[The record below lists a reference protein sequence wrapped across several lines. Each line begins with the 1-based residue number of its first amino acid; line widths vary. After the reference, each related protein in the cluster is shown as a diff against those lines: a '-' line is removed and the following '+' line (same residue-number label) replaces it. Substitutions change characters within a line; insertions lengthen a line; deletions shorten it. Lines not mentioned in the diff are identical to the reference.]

1 MMNYSVSCQ
10 GSMVYAVKV
19 SERKCLFGKKPVMG
33 RADKKFCYSDCRS
46 SHYNQLHRASNNFI
60 RKINRRLTRDRRILK
75 ELNPEGKTT
84 VHRNQ
89 LVKMKFDYDYYTN
102 VYQTKAGT
110 IDYFYYDHV
119 YLAQDSG
126 FYALVERQEYVI

>member
-1 MMNYSVSCQ
+1 MLNYSVSCQ
-10 GSMVYAVKV
+10 GSMFYAVKV
-19 SERKCLFGKKPVMG
+19 SERRCLFCKKPVMG
-33 RADKKFCYSDCRS
+33 RADKKFCDSDCRS

-60 RKINRRLTRDRRILK
+60 RKINRRLTRNRRILK

-89 LVKMKFDYDYYTN
+89 LVKMKFDFDYYTN
-102 VYQTKAGT
+102 VYRTKAGK
-110 IDYFYYDHV
+110 IYYFCYDQG
-119 YLAQDSG
+119 YLPLDNG